1 MSALDGWIDVCRA
14 GTWRDMAGR
23 EVALDEGRLDRIVAT
38 HATADPAPVVVG
50 HLTTGP
56 TTPMGEDA

>member
-23 EVALDEGRLDRIVAT
+23 DVRLDEGRLDRIVQT
-38 HATADPAPVVVG
+38 HAEADPAPVVVG
-50 HLTTGP
+50 HSEIGRASCR
-56 TTPMGEDA
+56 GRG